1 MSDSRTLPNRNWF
14 TSESVAA
21 EQAVIGSMLVDDTG
35 TAVALAVS
43 GLAEEDFLMESDK
56 ALFRAFRGKYLAGEV
71 ADPVTVLN
79 AVAPGDRDMLD
90 YLRQLMEITPTAANV
105 SEYIRITKERSQVN
119 KLRIIAEE
127 IRAVSFPQDA
137 MEHLARGM
145 DLLSQDGRDDES
157 NAAETMTAFLGD
169 LKRTPQY
176 LPWGFDF
183 LNENVYTEK
192 GDFVIIAGRPS
203 DGKTALAL
211 HMAYEQAKTL
221 SVGFFSLETGR
232 LKLAGR
238 LASAVSGI
246 PLGKMKSRTTTVEEQ
261 MLIASAANEIA
272 QRSLTF
278 IDAAGWTAAQ
288 IGARTLARRFDV
300 IYIDYLQLIAPG
312 TVTRRENRT
321 SEVADIS
328 RSLATLARRHKV
340 AVVALSQLS
349 RPQDKTKRRTPVLA
363 DLRESGQIEQDADAV
378 MFIWRQSETDSQ
390 ARRFLT
396 LAKNKEGMMGDWDLC
411 FRGEIQRFIPE
422 RSGKA
427 MVPRDLPEGWDFVA
441 DNVETPF

>member
-1 MSDSRTLPNRNWF
+1 MSDSRILPNRNWF
-14 TSESVAA
+14 TSEAVAA

-43 GLAEEDFLMESDK
+43 GLSEEDFLIESDR
-56 ALFRAFRGKYLAGEV
+56 ALFRAFQSKYLAGEV

-105 SEYIRITKERSQVN
+105 SEYIRIAKEKSQIN
-119 KLRIIAEE
+119 KLRAIAGE
-127 IRAVSFPQDA
+127 IADVISPQDA

-157 NAAETMTAFLGD
+157 NAAETMTEFLGD

-183 LNENVYTEK
+183 LNENVYAEK
-192 GDFVIIAGRPS
+192 GDFVIVAGRPS

-246 PLGKMKSRTTTVEEQ
+246 PLGKMKSRAATQQDQ

-288 IGARTLARRFDV
+288 IEARTLARRFDV
-300 IYIDYLQLIAPG
+300 IYIDYLQLIAPADSK
-312 TVTRRENRT
+312 RRTDRN

-328 RSLATLARRHKV
+328 RSLATLARRHRV

-390 ARRFLT
+390 TRRFLT

-441 DNVETPF
+441 DSTETPF

>member
-1 MSDSRTLPNRNWF
+1 MSDSRIIPNRNWF
-14 TSESVAA
+14 TSEAVAA

-43 GLAEEDFLMESDK
+43 GISEEDFLMESDK
-56 ALFRAFRGKYLAGEV
+56 ALFRAFREKYLSGEV

-105 SEYIRITKERSQVN
+105 SEYIRIAKEKSQIN
-119 KLRIIAEE
+119 KLRAIAGE
-127 IRAVSFPQDA
+127 IADVISPQDA

-145 DLLSQDGRDDES
+145 DLLSQEGRDDES

-183 LNENVYTEK
+183 LNENVYAEK
-192 GDFVIIAGRPS
+192 GDFVIVAGRPS

-246 PLGKMKSRTTTVEEQ
+246 PLGKMKSRATTGEEQ

-272 QRSLTF
+272 QRGLTF

-288 IGARTLARRFDV
+288 IEARTLARRFDV
-300 IYIDYLQLIAPG
+300 IYIDYLQLIAPADSK
-312 TVTRRENRT
+312 RRTDRN

-349 RPQDKTKRRTPVLA
+349 RPEQKTKRRAPVLA

-390 ARRFLT
+390 TRRFLT
-396 LAKNKEGMMGDWDLC
+396 LAKNKEGMMGDWGLC

-422 RSGKA
+422 RSGKS
-427 MVPRDLPEGWDFVA
+427 MVPRDLPDGWDFVA
-441 DNVETPF
+441 ESTETPF

>member
-1 MSDSRTLPNRNWF
+1 MSDNRILPNRNWF
-14 TSESVAA
+14 TSEAVAA

-43 GLAEEDFLMESDK
+43 GLTEEDFLMESDK
-56 ALFRAFRGKYLAGEV
+56 SLFQAFRSKYLAGEV

-105 SEYIRITKERSQVN
+105 SEYIRITKEKSQVN

-127 IRAVSFPQDA
+127 IRVVSFPQDA

-145 DLLSQDGRDDES
+145 DMLSQEGRDDES

-183 LNENVYTEK
+183 LNENVYAEK
-192 GDFVIIAGRPS
+192 GDFVIVAGRPS

-211 HMAYEQAKTL
+211 HMAYEQAKDL
-221 SVGFFSLETGR
+221 NVGFFSLETGR

-246 PLGKMKSRTTTVEEQ
+246 PLGKMKSRTATVEEQ

-272 QRSLTF
+272 GRKLTF

-288 IGARTLARRFDV
+288 IEARTLARRFDV
-300 IYIDYLQLIAPG
+300 IYIDYLQLIAPAASK
-312 TVTRRENRT
+312 RRTDRN

-349 RPQDKTKRRTPVLA
+349 RPEQKTKRRAPVLA

-390 ARRFLT
+390 TRRFLT

-422 RSGKA
+422 RSGKG
-427 MVPRDLPEGWDFVA
+427 MVPRDLPDGWEFAA
-441 DNVETPF
+441 DNTDTPF

>member
-1 MSDSRTLPNRNWF
+1 MSDSRILPNRNWF
-14 TSESVAA
+14 TSEAVAA

-56 ALFRAFRGKYLAGEV
+56 ALFRAFRDKYLSGEI

-79 AVAPGDRDMLD
+79 AVALGDRDMLD
-90 YLRQLMEITPTAANV
+90 YLHQLMEITPTAANV
-105 SEYIRITKERSQVN
+105 SEYIRITKEKSQVN
-119 KLRIIAEE
+119 KLRAVAEE
-127 IRAVSFPQDA
+127 ILSVSFPQDA

-157 NAAETMTAFLGD
+157 NAAETMTEFLGD

-328 RSLATLARRHKV
+328 RSLATLARRHRV

-390 ARRFLT
+390 TRRFLT

-411 FRGEIQRFIPE
+411 FRGEVQRFIPE

-427 MVPRDLPEGWDFVA
+427 MVPRDLPDGWDFVA
-441 DNVETPF
+441 ESTETPF

>member
-1 MSDSRTLPNRNWF
+1 MSDSRILPNRNWF
-14 TSESVAA
+14 TSEAVAA

-35 TAVALAVS
+35 TAAALAVS

-56 ALFRAFRGKYLAGEV
+56 ALFRAFRDKYLSGEV

-79 AVAPGDRDMLD
+79 AVAPGDRNMLD

-105 SEYIRITKERSQVN
+105 SEYIRIAKEKSQIN
-119 KLRIIAEE
+119 KLRAIAGE
-127 IRAVSFPQDA
+127 IADVISPQDA

-157 NAAETMTAFLGD
+157 NAAETMTEFLGD

-176 LPWGFDF
+176 IPWGFDF

-192 GDFVIIAGRPS
+192 GDFVIVAGRPS

-246 PLGKMKSRTTTVEEQ
+246 PLGKMKSRGTTVEEQ

-272 QRSLTF
+272 QRGLTF

-288 IGARTLARRFDV
+288 IEARTLARKFDV
-300 IYIDYLQLIAPG
+300 IYIDYLQLIAPADSK
-312 TVTRRENRT
+312 RRTDRN

-349 RPQDKTKRRTPVLA
+349 RPEQKTKRRTPVLA

-427 MVPRDLPEGWDFVA
+427 MVPRDLPDGWDFVA
-441 DNVETPF
+441 DNTDTPF

>member
-1 MSDSRTLPNRNWF
+1 MSDSRILQNRNWF
-14 TSESVAA
+14 TSEAVAA

-43 GLAEEDFLMESDK
+43 GLTEEDFLMESDK
-56 ALFRAFRGKYLAGEV
+56 ALFRAFRSKYFAGEV

-90 YLRQLMEITPTAANV
+90 YMRQLMEITPTAANV
-105 SEYIRITKERSQVN
+105 SEYIRIAKEKSQIN
-119 KLRIIAEE
+119 KLRAIAGE
-127 IRAVSFPQDA
+127 ISEVISPQDA

-145 DLLSQDGRDDES
+145 DLLSQEGRDDES
-157 NAAETMTAFLGD
+157 SAAETMTAFLND
-169 LKRTPQY
+169 MKRTPQY

-192 GDFVIIAGRPS
+192 GDFVIVAGRPS

-238 LASAVSGI
+238 LASAVSGV
-246 PLGKMKSRTTTVEEQ
+246 PLCRMKSRTATQQDQ

-288 IGARTLARRFDV
+288 IEARTLARRFDV

-328 RSLATLARRHKV
+328 RSLATLARRHRV

-390 ARRFLT
+390 TRRFLT

-427 MVPRDLPEGWDFVA
+427 TVPRDLPDGWDFVA
-441 DNVETPF
+441 DSTETPF